1 MKTTDR
7 LRALADAIERR
18 DLGYSDLAGNT
29 VALLRDASRELERG
43 HDEQRFLTSSV
54 VFAEACAVAVGV
66 FAAQLVGWWAMLLV
80 VPLIALSRKHWNR
93 GGNRGAAADP
103 IKQVAFWKLVALVQ
117 AEHPEW
123 SKEQAVTFVRQARRG
138 AVE

>member
-93 GGNRGAAADP
+93 GGNRGRRR
-103 IKQVAFWKLVALVQ
+103 IRSSRSRSGS
-117 AEHPEW
+117 W
-123 SKEQAVTFVRQARRG
+123 SRWFRRSIRSG
-138 AVE
+138 RRSRR